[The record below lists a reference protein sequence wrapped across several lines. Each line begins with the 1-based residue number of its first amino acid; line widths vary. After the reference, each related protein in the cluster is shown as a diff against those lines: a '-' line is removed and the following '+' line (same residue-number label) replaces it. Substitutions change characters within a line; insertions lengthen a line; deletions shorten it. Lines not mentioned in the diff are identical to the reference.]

1 MLPFQRSILIG
12 EMLKKLDYWKLPETK
27 ETYYTGLSTNSDVP
41 KFGIERD
48 DNGYFYLSDDLISY
62 CNLRNGFIFRIRKY
76 WNVTDWTCYSQ
87 LHQAG
92 LSSNKF
98 RMDTPL
104 YREEI
109 SIENTTW
116 EYAELQSPNQEYG
129 LNFNDD
135 VFEWPEL
142 TNGVTPNSSITDSDR
157 NQVAL
162 YYKDFADQAA
172 EVLSA
177 AVQIASDNNVGLPSN
192 LIYSSTRFK
201 DSIGY
206 FWSDFVQNQWVH
218 NKDDMID
225 HSIIVYTS
233 SLRFAQVCG
242 VLDETRVNDCL
253 TYART
258 RWTTI

>member
-1 MLPFQRSILIG
+1 MRGIILAGGTGSRLAPLTNVVSKQLLPVYNKPMI
-12 EMLKKLDYWKLPETK
+12 
-27 ETYYTGLSTNSDVP
+27 YYPLSTLMLSGIQEYLLISTP
-41 KFGIERD
+41 KDLPQFKSLLGNGKQFGILD
-48 DNGYFYLSDDLISY
+48 
-62 CNLRNGFIFRIRKY
+62 
-76 WNVTDWTCYSQ
+76 
-87 LHQAG
+87 
-92 LSSNKF
+92 
-98 RMDTPL
+98 
-104 YREEI
+104 
-109 SIENTTW
+109 
-116 EYAELQSPNQEYG
+116 
-129 LNFNDD
+129 FNDD

-206 FWSDFVQNQWVH
+206 FWSDFDQNQWVH